1 MVNDID
7 GGSLSMGLGT
17 PAAPLIKLSVTNLHA
32 TIAGA
37 FKISGNFDFE
47 KSTTSAGTSI
57 IKAAVTNFH
66 VAIGDGQKDYVD
78 LQQAAGQTGALL
90 VTPEG
95 IAAKLTI
102 NLTVKNITVL
112 AISGTV
118 TSRSTRSRGR

>member
-17 PAAPLIKLSVTNLHA
+17 PAAPLIKLSITALNA

-37 FKISGNFDFE
+37 FTISGNFDFE
-47 KSTTSAGTSI
+47 KKSTTSAGTSI

-66 VAIGDGQKDYVD
+66 VALGDGTKDYVD
-78 LQQAAGQTGALL
+78 LQQAAGQTGALM

-95 IAAKLTI
+95 IAGQ
-102 NLTVKNITVL
+102 IT
-112 AISGTV
+112 
-118 TSRSTRSRGR
+118 ST